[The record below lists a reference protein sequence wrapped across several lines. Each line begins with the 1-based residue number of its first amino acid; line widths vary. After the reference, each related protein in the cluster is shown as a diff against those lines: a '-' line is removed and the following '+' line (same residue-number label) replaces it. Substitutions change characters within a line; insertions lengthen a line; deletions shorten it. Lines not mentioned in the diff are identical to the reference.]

1 MNLFKKHSSL
11 KKVYYRSFVL
21 LIVVPILLL
30 FSASLSI
37 TRYMMQK
44 NAVSNIRNSQD
55 AIRSSLTEASRKT
68 ALQLSHLV
76 FVNNNE
82 VLSLAAAING
92 SDGSKR
98 YEYDNRLN
106 EMFRVAAAPS
116 QNTISA
122 MFYMK
127 NGENIYLKDEIR
139 FSKSEMEGEAWYQKA
154 LEWQDVVSLGIFDT
168 SRQNITYSRLK
179 SGQCVLVAALSP
191 GRLLDRSKTIE
202 MVMLFDVTPVGE
214 LIKKYNRDPLLGT
227 TFLIDKSG
235 GLLFA
240 GEAHEQAAGFL
251 EHLPLEDLNTGGNGQ
266 CIRRRLPDPD
276 TGRRGNYTIV
286 FSEGGQPGWRLVT
299 CVKTG
304 NLTAAYNRMAVIWV
318 VVAGILMFLFYLFS
332 RFFLRSIIGPVHTMV
347 EGLQEL
353 EAGNLDT
360 HIEPAGHTEIRNMI
374 HSFNRM
380 VRQLKVSI
388 AENEQVQKKKHEAE
402 VRALQSQI
410 NPHFLVNTLNS
421 IRFMAQVSRFEGIR
435 KMAEALIKILSC
447 SFRGNISFYTV
458 KEELEVLDSY
468 LYLMKIRYSNGF
480 EVAYQIDEGCLDY
493 RMPRLILQPVVEN
506 SIVHGLSEKEDD
518 IGHLQIQ
525 VSQNEEFV
533 IFTIADDGTG
543 MTEDEIKYLFTPKER
558 RAGDN
563 TSIGVENV
571 YARIKLYFGEKCRM
585 SMESRLGKYTRTTI
599 EIPKIREDVNG
610 EPSPDS
616 RR

>member
-30 FSASLSI
+30 FLVSLSI

-44 NAVSNIRNSQD
+44 NAVNNIQNSQE

-82 VLSLAAAING
+82 VLSLAAAINS
-92 SDGSKR
+92 SDGNKR
-98 YEYDNRLN
+98 YEYNNRLN
-106 EMFRVAAAPS
+106 EMFRAAAAPS

-127 NGENIYLKDEIR
+127 NGEIVYLKDEIR
-139 FSKSEMEGEAWYQKA
+139 LPKEEMEDQAWYQKA
-154 LEWQDVVSLGIFDT
+154 MQGQDVVSLGIFDT

-202 MVMLFDVTPVGE
+202 MVMLFDVTPVGD
-214 LIKKYNRDPLLGT
+214 LIKKYNRDPLLGV

-235 GLLFA
+235 TLLFA
-240 GEAHEQAAGFL
+240 GENHEQAAGFL
-251 EHLPLEDLNTGGNGQ
+251 ENLSLEDLNEGQ
-266 CIRRRLPDPD
+266 SRYFRRWMQDPD

-286 FSEGGQPGWRLVT
+286 SSEGGQPGWRLIT
-299 CVKTG
+299 CVKTE

-347 EGLQEL
+347 EGLREV

-374 HSFNRM
+374 HSFNQM

-435 KMAEALIKILSC
+435 RMAEALIKILSC

-518 IGHLQIQ
+518 IGHLQVQ

-558 RAGDN
+558 QAGDN

-585 SMESRLGKYTRTTI
+585 SMESQTGKYTRTTI
-599 EIPKIREDVNG
+599 EIPKITEDRNG

>member
-1 MNLFKKHSSL
+1 MNPFKKHSSL

-30 FSASLSI
+30 FSVSLSI

-82 VLSLAAAING
+82 VLSLAAAIGG

-139 FSKSEMEGEAWYQKA
+139 LSRSEMEGEAWYQRA

-214 LIKKYNRDPLLGT
+214 MIKKYNRDPLLGT

-299 CVKTG
+299 CVRTG

-318 VVAGILMFLFYLFS
+318 VVAGVLMFLFYLFS

-518 IGHLQIQ
+518 IGHLQVQ

-543 MTEDEIKYLFTPKER
+543 MTEDEIKYLFTSKER

>member
-30 FSASLSI
+30 FFVSLSI

-44 NAVSNIRNSQD
+44 NAVNNIQNSQE

-82 VLSLAAAING
+82 VLSLAAAINS
-92 SDGSKR
+92 SDGNKR
-98 YEYDNRLN
+98 YEYNNRLN
-106 EMFRVAAAPS
+106 EMFRAAAAPS

-127 NGENIYLKDEIR
+127 NGENVYLKDEIR
-139 FSKSEMEGEAWYQKA
+139 LPKEKMENQAWYQKA
-154 LEWQDVVSLGIFDT
+154 IQWQDVVSLGIFDT

-191 GRLLDRSKTIE
+191 SRLLDRSKTIE
-202 MVMLFDVTPVGE
+202 MVMLFDVTPVGD

-227 TFLIDKSG
+227 TFLTDKSG
-235 GLLFA
+235 TLLFA
-240 GEAHEQAAGFL
+240 GENHEQAAGFL
-251 EHLPLEDLNTGGNGQ
+251 ENLSLEDLNEGQ
-266 CIRRRLPDPD
+266 SRYFRRWLQDPD

-286 FSEGGQPGWRLVT
+286 SSEGGQPGWRLIT
-299 CVKTG
+299 CVKTE

-347 EGLQEL
+347 EGLREV

-374 HSFNRM
+374 HSFNQM

-435 KMAEALIKILSC
+435 RMAEALIKILSC

-518 IGHLQIQ
+518 IGHLQVQ

-558 RAGDN
+558 QAGDN

-585 SMESRLGKYTRTTI
+585 SMESQTGKYTRTTI
-599 EIPKIREDVNG
+599 EIPKITEDRNG

>member
-30 FSASLSI
+30 FFVSLSI

-44 NAVSNIRNSQD
+44 NAVSNIQNSQE

-82 VLSLAAAING
+82 VLSLAAAINS
-92 SDGSKR
+92 SDGNKR
-98 YEYDNRLN
+98 YEYGNRLN

-127 NGENIYLKDEIR
+127 NGENVYLKDEIR
-139 FSKSEMEGEAWYQKA
+139 LPKEDMEGEAWYQKA
-154 LEWQDVVSLGIFDT
+154 LQWQDVVSLGIFDT

-202 MVMLFDVTPVGE
+202 MVMLFDVTPVGD

-235 GLLFA
+235 TLLFA
-240 GEAHEQAAGFL
+240 GENHERAAVFL
-251 EHLPLEDLNTGGNGQ
+251 KNLSLEDLNAGRNSQ
-266 CIRRRLPDPD
+266 CFRRWLQDPD

-286 FSEGGQPGWRLVT
+286 SSEGGQPGWRLVT
-299 CVKTG
+299 CVKTE

-318 VVAGILMFLFYLFS
+318 VVAGILLFLFYLFS

-435 KMAEALIKILSC
+435 RMAEALIKILSC

-480 EVAYQIDEGCLDY
+480 EVTYQIDEGCLDY

-518 IGHLQIQ
+518 IGHLQVQ
-525 VSQNEEFV
+525 VSQDEEFV

-543 MTEDEIKYLFTPKER
+543 MTEDEIKYLFTAKER
-558 RAGDN
+558 QAGDN

-585 SMESRLGKYTRTTI
+585 FMESQPGKYTRTTI
-599 EIPKIREDVNG
+599 EIPKITEDING

>member
-1 MNLFKKHSSL
+1 MNPFKKHSSL

-30 FSASLSI
+30 FSVSLSI

-82 VLSLAAAING
+82 VLSLAAAIGG

-139 FSKSEMEGEAWYQKA
+139 LSRSEMEGEAWYQRA

-214 LIKKYNRDPLLGT
+214 MIKKYNRDPLLGT

-299 CVKTG
+299 CVRTG

-318 VVAGILMFLFYLFS
+318 VVAGVLMFLFYLFS

-518 IGHLQIQ
+518 IGHLQVQ

-543 MTEDEIKYLFTPKER
+543 MTEDEIKYLFTSKER

-585 SMESRLGKYTRTTI
+585 SMKSRLGKYTRTII

-610 EPSPDS
+610 EPSSDS

>member
-30 FSASLSI
+30 FLVSLSI

-44 NAVSNIRNSQD
+44 NAVNNIQNSQE

-82 VLSLAAAING
+82 VLSLAAAINS
-92 SDGSKR
+92 SDGNKR
-98 YEYDNRLN
+98 YEYNNRLN
-106 EMFRVAAAPS
+106 EMFRAAAAPS

-127 NGENIYLKDEIR
+127 NGEIVYLKDEIR
-139 FSKSEMEGEAWYQKA
+139 LPKEEMENEAWYQKA
-154 LEWQDVVSLGIFDT
+154 MQRQDVVSLGIFDT

-202 MVMLFDVTPVGE
+202 IVMLFDVTPVGD
-214 LIKKYNRDPLLGT
+214 LIKKYNRDPLLGV

-235 GLLFA
+235 TLLFA
-240 GEAHEQAAGFL
+240 GENHEQAAGFL
-251 EHLPLEDLNTGGNGQ
+251 ENLSLEDLNEGQ
-266 CIRRRLPDPD
+266 SRYFRRWLQDPD

-286 FSEGGQPGWRLVT
+286 SSEGGQPGWRLIT
-299 CVKTG
+299 CVKTE

-347 EGLQEL
+347 EGLREV

-374 HSFNRM
+374 HSFNQM

-435 KMAEALIKILSC
+435 RMAEALIKILSC

-518 IGHLQIQ
+518 IGHLQVQ

-558 RAGDN
+558 QAGDN

-585 SMESRLGKYTRTTI
+585 SMESQTGKYTRTTI
-599 EIPKIREDVNG
+599 EIPKITEDRNG